1 MHPTILIFACNWNGW
16 SCIES
21 ATTQGLDYPSS
32 VKIVRVNCLA
42 RVDMGLILNAFDYGA
57 EGVMLL
63 GCEPGNC
70 HFGKDNEYIVNE
82 YNRTQSIL
90 EMLGVVKDRLVLV
103 QLPAF
108 DGQQF
113 VTQVNKLINEI
124 EQIPASRRSKIIGS
138 RLEQEA
144 TT

>member
-16 SCIES
+16 SCIE
-21 ATTQGLDYPSS
+21 AAITQGLNYPSS

-57 EGVMLL
+57 EGVMML

-70 HFGKDNEYIVNE
+70 HFSKDNEYIVNE

-90 EMLGVVKDRLVLV
+90 EMLGIVKERLVLV
-103 QLPAF
+103 RLPAY

-113 VTQVNKLINEI
+113 VAQVNKLIGEI

-138 RLEQEA
+138 GMEQEA
-144 TT
+144 AT

>member
-16 SCIES
+16 SCIEA

-32 VKIVRVNCLA
+32 VRIVRVNCLA

-63 GCEPGNC
+63 GCEPGKC
-70 HFGKDNEYIVNE
+70 HFSKDNEYIVNE
-82 YNRTQSIL
+82 FNRTQSIL

-103 QLPAF
+103 TLLAF

-113 VTQVNKLINEI
+113 VAEVNKLINEI
-124 EQIPASRRSKIIGS
+124 ELIPVSRRSKIIGS
-138 RLEQEA
+138 RREKEA
-144 TT
+144 AK

>member
-1 MHPTILIFACNWNGW
+1 MHPTILVFACNWNGW
-16 SCIES
+16 SCIEA

-70 HFGKDNEYIVNE
+70 HFGKDNEYINSE
-82 YNRTQSIL
+82 YARTKSIL
-90 EMLGVVKDRLVLV
+90 EMLGVVTDRLALV

-113 VTQVNKLINEI
+113 VTQVNKLISDI
-124 EQIPASRRSKIIGS
+124 EKIPVSRRSKIIGPKI
-138 RLEQEA
+138 EQDA
-144 TT
+144 TV